1 MAYDRVPRT
10 VLFRILKRLECG
22 TVMLAALISMY
33 TVTHSVI
40 GTAVVTAAI
49 GVRQGSPTSCLLL
62 TTFVNDL
69 ITMIKGGCGI
79 DGFHRWL
86 HIIVLMDDTVHLSTT
101 RQGMEP

>member
-1 MAYDRVPRT
+1 M
-10 VLFRILKRLECG
+10 
-22 TVMLAALISMY
+22 
-33 TVTHSVI
+33 
-40 GTAVVTAAI
+40 TAAI
-49 GVRQGSPTSCLLL
+49 GVRQGSPTSCLLF
-62 TTFVNDL
+62 TIFVNDL